1 MKAAVCAVLLAA
13 LGMSETDKIEALL
26 GVVERFEGAFVRA
39 GREMD
44 GRAAAKQMRN
54 RWHWQTS
61 SIKTARDFIRVASSL
76 GGQGYTVRFRDG
88 REMKAADYLIGE
100 LDKIEARPRK

>member
-13 LGMSETDKIEALL
+13 LTMSETDKIEALL
-26 GVVERFEGAFVRA
+26 GSVERIDGVFVR
-39 GREMD
+39 GEKEMD
-44 GRAAAKQMRN
+44 GHTTAKQMRN

-61 SIKTARDFIRVASSL
+61 SIKTARDFVKVMTSL
-76 GGQGYTVRFRDG
+76 GGQTYRVRLRDG
-88 REMKAADYLIGE
+88 SEMKAADYLFGE